1 VRQIFYIGFFLTIL
15 VVVFVVDY
23 LVGQIYARY
32 VIVFTGAVLLLGIL
46 VGQRSERNWL
56 KKRRAYRKAYKGIS
70 MKQTF

>member
-1 VRQIFYIGFFLTIL
+1 MRQIFYIGFFLTIL
-15 VVVFVVDY
+15 VLVFVVDY

>member
-1 VRQIFYIGFFLTIL
+1 MRQIFYIGFFLTIL